1 MAVVV
6 GAAVVTT
13 TAVGEVVVVGGHR
26 RSSVGSS
33 PVRWLLRI
41 MPLLFRTLRPMHR
54 HRSMGRGGGVTP
66 RNLITPTHKLAPAG
80 SEPFSHSETETET
93 RVTRAGEASW
103 PSGPNFNWEE
113 FAPDSPLEGTGFEPS
128 VPREKSPTLCVSVL
142 FRSDSSVGG
151 EPTRGDIER
160 LVVSRGTDGSNPVP
174 SSGESGANLIFGD
187 ERRRHVD
194 AGVIP

>member
-41 MPLLFRTLRPMHR
+41 MPLLFRTLRRPMHR

-93 RVTRAGEASW
+93 RVRRVPQSWAFGSVGRFRSPANRLAGGGGVRTASPLRAESIGLHRIFAARSAGRRLSGKSAPLTGGLKVSIPVPVAGEM
-103 PSGPNFNWEE
+103 
-113 FAPDSPLEGTGFEPS
+113 
-128 VPREKSPTLCVSVL
+128 V
-142 FRSDSSVGG
+142 
-151 EPTRGDIER
+151 
-160 LVVSRGTDGSNPVP
+160 
-174 SSGESGANLIFGD
+174 
-187 ERRRHVD
+187 
-194 AGVIP
+194 